1 MESGGEVEAA
11 VLVDDERFCAQAGRQ
26 GEGVGEAGE
35 EGGFGG
41 DLGPPGLGGD
51 RGGLEDAGICW
62 LAGVRVDQ
70 VVGGPAADMP
80 GAPEGGAGGGG
91 ALGELEGGRL
101 AAVGVGDGDRPWAA
115 LGCGAADP

>member
-1 MESGGEVEAA
+1 MEAA
-11 VLVDDERFCAQAGRQ
+11 VLVDDQRFRAQAGRQ

-51 RGGLEDAGICW
+51 RGGLEDAGVCW

-70 VVGGPAADMP
+70 VVGRPAAGVP
-80 GAPEGGAGGGG
+80 GPPQGGAGGGG

>member
-1 MESGGEVEAA
+1 LESGGEVAAA
-11 VLVDDERFCAQAGRQ
+11 VLVDDESFCAEAGRQ
-26 GEGVGEAGE
+26 GEGVGEAGQ

-51 RGGLEDAGICW
+51 HGGLEDAGVCW

-70 VVGGPAADMP
+70 VMSPPDADLP
-80 GAPEGGAGGGG
+80 GALERRAGGGG

-115 LGCGAADP
+115 LG